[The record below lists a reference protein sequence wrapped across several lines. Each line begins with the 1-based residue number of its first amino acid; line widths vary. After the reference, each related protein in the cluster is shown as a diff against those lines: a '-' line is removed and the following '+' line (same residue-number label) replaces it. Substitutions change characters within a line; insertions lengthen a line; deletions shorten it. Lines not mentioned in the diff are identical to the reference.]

1 MRMPRQQTGQLF
13 QRHGSW
19 YVRFYE
25 DRVID
30 GTVKRVRISKRLGDV
45 RTRGKTAP
53 EEIRRLAK
61 QLVEPANDPQIN
73 PELVMRLGDFVE
85 RAYFPRIQQHKRPST
100 VKGYG
105 DIWRIHLKPRC
116 SEAWMKDVRC
126 HHVQQWLDA
135 IARPGNLSK
144 RSIQHIKCCL
154 SAIFKLAKQQG
165 YFVGENP
172 VRDSAVAPDAK
183 APQLTYA
190 YTLDEILAFLAVLP
204 EPAATIFATAAF
216 AGLRRGEVR
225 GLRWEDYRDGEIQ
238 VAQSVWESH
247 VSAPKTN
254 LSRGAVPVIS
264 PLARMLEA
272 HRMRCG
278 NPSTGPIFAAVNG
291 KPLSLNNVLGRMILP
306 VLNRCEI
313 CGVSKGQHL
322 RAEHKFVRDKSLPEW
337 HGWHAARRGLGTNLY
352 RLGIPEKTIQAI
364 LRHANVSTTNTY
376 YIKTASA
383 DAQAAMA
390 KLESVIPQLGNRIR
404 PSPRVCCGK
413 LK

>member
-1 MRMPRQQTGQLF
+1 M
-13 QRHGSW
+13 
-19 YVRFYE
+19 
-25 DRVID
+25 
-30 GTVKRVRISKRLGDV
+30 
-45 RTRGKTAP
+45 
-53 EEIRRLAK
+53 
-61 QLVEPANDPQIN
+61 
-73 PELVMRLGDFVE
+73 
-85 RAYFPRIQQHKRPST
+85 
-100 VKGYG
+100 
-105 DIWRIHLKPRC
+105 
-116 SEAWMKDVRC
+116 
-126 HHVQQWLDA
+126 
-135 IARPGNLSK
+135 
-144 RSIQHIKCCL
+144 
-154 SAIFKLAKQQG
+154 
-165 YFVGENP
+165 GENP

-225 GLRWEDYRDGEIQ
+225 GLRWEDYRDSEIQ

-254 LSRGAVPVIS
+254 LSRGAVPVIR

-306 VLNRCEI
+306 VLNRCEV

-390 KLESVIPQLGNRIR
+390 KLESVIPQLGNNWATE
-404 PSPRVCCGK
+404 SDLPRESVAVN
-413 LK
+413 